1 MTNVWQTRYR
11 LLLEQLA
18 ELVDLLCDTEPMA
31 PALRERAVR
40 LLATATMLLTQ
51 HHINRRGQCKFCGW
65 TRRATWFWRGRT
77 RCTVYRAL
85 DLAMTQPL
93 DVVWWR
99 LFESV
104 GRELSLEEVRDW
116 IEERADTVELDPS
129 ELNGW
134 DDDRSSEA
142 TI

>member
-1 MTNVWQTRYR
+1 
-11 LLLEQLA
+11 
-18 ELVDLLCDTEPMA
+18 
-31 PALRERAVR
+31 
-40 LLATATMLLTQ
+40 
-51 HHINRRGQCKFCGW
+51 
-65 TRRATWFWRGRT
+65 
-77 RCTVYRAL
+77 
-85 DLAMTQPL
+85 MTQPL